1 MLSIALNHN
10 RQAYVSSI
18 ISFRVQKGIKSPIA
32 IACLIPLLHVS
43 STSILILR
51 TYRPGH
57 IVDFSLSLDFRSA
70 NNLFQLLWMGNALQA
85 QDLKVVMCLIA
96 NLLYPFPNCEKP
108 VAEASFSVHAC
119 PAVSCHVLWSVDLQL
134 EFMDVHFP
142 LLRQPEEK
150 QQIQIYRY

>member
-1 MLSIALNHN
+1 MLTIALNHN

-70 NNLFQLLWMGNALQA
+70 NNLCRLVWMGNAL
-85 QDLKVVMCLIA
+85 
-96 NLLYPFPNCEKP
+96 
-108 VAEASFSVHAC
+108 
-119 PAVSCHVLWSVDLQL
+119 
-134 EFMDVHFP
+134 
-142 LLRQPEEK
+142 
-150 QQIQIYRY
+150 